1 MKKNIYRA
9 DSRGVAEHGW
19 LKSRFSFS
27 FAGYYDPSKVHF
39 GLLRVLNDDTIEAG
53 TGFGMHP
60 HDNMEIISIAL
71 KGEILHGD
79 NTGNETGLN
88 PGEVQIMSAGTGI
101 VHSEHASEAGEV
113 QLLQIWIFPKEKNI
127 KPRYDQ
133 KTFGDAGQTG
143 KFQVMVS
150 PDKSDETLWINQDAW
165 LSKGKFETESTQSY
179 KIHKEGNGLFAFV
192 IEGGMEV
199 AGEKLSKRDA
209 IGISE
214 TDIIDFKIDAGSEI
228 LLIEVPMGM

>member
-1 MKKNIYRA
+1 MKKTIYPSN
-9 DSRGVAEHGW
+9 SRGVAEHGW

-101 VHSEHASEAGEV
+101 VHSEHASKSGEV

-133 KTFGDAGQTG
+133 KAFDDAGQTG
-143 KFQVMVS
+143 KFQIMVS
-150 PDKSDETLWINQDAW
+150 PEHSSETLWINQDAW
-165 LSKGKFETESTQSY
+165 LSKGKFDSVSLQNY
-179 KIHKEGNGLFAFV
+179 KIHKEGNGVFAFV
-192 IEGGMEV
+192 IEGGMKI
-199 AGEKLSKRDA
+199 GEENLSKRDA
-209 IGISE
+209 IGIWD
-214 TDIIDFKIDAGSEI
+214 TNDVDFQIEPGSEI
-228 LLIEVPMGM
+228 LLIEVPMN